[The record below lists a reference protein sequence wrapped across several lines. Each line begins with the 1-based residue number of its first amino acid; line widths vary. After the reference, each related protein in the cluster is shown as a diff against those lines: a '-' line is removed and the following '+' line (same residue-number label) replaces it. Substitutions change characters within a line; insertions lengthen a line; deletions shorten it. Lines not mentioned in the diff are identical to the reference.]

1 MIYYSKKNKK
11 RTDFFMTITD
21 FYKNYLSINLK
32 DYSNIGFDLEIN
44 KIILCL
50 FIGIM
55 LASVVLNYR
64 RYCIFTMI
72 KRLLRYEAGNS
83 KNAKSI
89 AELGIKKHYVKFAM
103 SSGRI
108 SRIITSTNI
117 KEYTY
122 EEYSALIKDKKFKEE
137 KIDFENDRFFIKEGS
152 VDEANAIIEGS
163 NPTVVSTILFC
174 LLILASCMCII
185 FIMPGLLNLI
195 NSLIAK

>member
-1 MIYYSKKNKK
+1 MDRK
-11 RTDFFMTITD
+11 
-21 FYKNYLSINLK
+21 LLK
-32 DYSNIGFDLEIN
+32 TQAKE
-44 KIILCL
+44 
-50 FIGIM
+50 
-55 LASVVLNYR
+55 VL
-64 RYCIFTMI
+64 
-72 KRLLRYEAGNS
+72 
-83 KNAKSI
+83 
-89 AELGIKKHYVKFAM
+89 KKHYVKFAM

-108 SRIITSTNI
+108 SRIITSTNK

-122 EEYSALIKDKKFKEE
+122 EEYTALIKDKKFKEE

-163 NPTVVSTILFC
+163 NPTVVSTILFG